1 MSNAKCR
8 EQRRQI
14 QLGSTGQRATKTDG
28 SRSGTRYA
36 CNENDPEPMKPGPYR
51 VRKGV
56 RASPCASIRPRLI
69 RSPPAS
75 DPSFL
80 LVAMGARVYDPY
92 TGTFTQPDPIPGADA
107 NSYGYADG
115 DPVNETDLTGR
126 EIDPDLGGSGDGDYA
141 DPETGGGGVSAA
153 DETTDR
159 TDATLRDL
167 RGGLNPP
174 NLEVDTRADL
184 EAVFEKLSEGGTPFQ
199 SGYAGSQVQLDDGTI
214 VGLRD
219 VSRSGDSTVD
229 VDGRPGGA
237 AKGRPNVNIHITRR

>member
-1 MSNAKCR
+1 MTSVMTWH
-8 EQRRQI
+8 RRRRPPPTSAIHKLAIPWPIHNPLQASWTPRI
-14 QLGSTGQRATKTDG
+14 LQRAPAH
-28 SRSGTRYA
+28 RQPPQQLSGHR
-36 CNENDPEPMKPGPYR
+36 
-51 VRKGV
+51 
-56 RASPCASIRPRLI
+56 RPQHREL
-69 RSPPAS
+69 
-75 DPSFL
+75 PS
-80 LVAMGARVYDPY
+80 VAMGARVYDPY